1 MGFEK
6 DKSAGRISTRHSA
19 KTIQIHAKSAVQHAH
34 SKHNLRSVRA
44 PPARALA
51 NTEAQ
56 ANTRTPATRR
66 HKTNTDSSRGKFFRC
81 GNDPSA
87 GSPTETL
94 LRLHLPLNGE
104 VRKSFYESARNKANR
119 LTVPISH
126 RVIQSVG
133 ATGGVYKGQGRNQ
146 CKLMTCVY

>member
-1 MGFEK
+1 M
-6 DKSAGRISTRHSA
+6 
-19 KTIQIHAKSAVQHAH
+19 QINAKSAVQQAH
-34 SKHNLRSVRA
+34 SNTRPSFSLRTASTRTRKHRSVSKHACYQRA
-44 PPARALA
+44 H
-51 NTEAQ
+51 TQQITTVHVE
-56 ANTRTPATRR
+56 
-66 HKTNTDSSRGKFFRC
+66 SFFRC

-104 VRKSFYESARNKANR
+104 VKKSSHKPTRNKANR
-119 LTVPISH
+119 LTVPIFH